1 MISDSLLFLYHLA
14 MKKYIERLIACG
26 FTEEKATALCV
37 EVSNNLPL
45 FELENIIRAMEKK
58 HVERV

>member
-1 MISDSLLFLYHLA
+1 MISDDHLFLYHLA
-14 MKKYIERLIACG
+14 MKKYIERLMACG
-26 FTEEKATALCV
+26 YTEEKATALCI

-45 FELENIIRAMEKK
+45 FELENLIRVLEKK